1 MDLVRRQNY
10 ALIFLRIFLAATM
23 VIHGIARIYA
33 GGVAPFGEF
42 LTAQGFPSGFYLAWA
57 ITVFEIIGGIALAAG
72 FFVPVLAVIFALHL
86 LAGIILV
93 HAKDG
98 WFVVGLGRN
107 GVEYSILLIVSFLVT
122 AFAHKEPEKR
132 RRF

>member
-1 MDLVRRQNY
+1 MEQNRRQHF
-10 ALIFLRIFLAATM
+10 ALIFLRVFLAATM
-23 VIHGIARIYA
+23 IIHAVARIYA
-33 GGVAPFGEF
+33 FGVAPFGEF
-42 LTAQGFPSGFYLAWA
+42 LTNNGLPFGFYLAWA
-57 ITVFEIIGGIALAAG
+57 ITIFEILGGIAFAIG
-72 FFVPVLAVIFALHL
+72 YFVPVLAVIFAIHL
-86 LAGIILV
+86 LVGIILI

-107 GVEYSILLIVSFLVT
+107 GMEYSILLIVSLLVT